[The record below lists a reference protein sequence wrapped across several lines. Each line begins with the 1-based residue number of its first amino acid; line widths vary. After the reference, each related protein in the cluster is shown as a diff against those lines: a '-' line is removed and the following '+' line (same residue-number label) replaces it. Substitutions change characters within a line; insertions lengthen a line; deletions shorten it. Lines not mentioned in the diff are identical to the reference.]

1 MRSRWGGFGNGRKI
15 FRSFFKVFQNQEYK
29 NIDIEVPKKPADFN
43 YTTSQGIWKLDATT
57 LFRGDLPSPPGLPL
71 LVGYATASSANGG
84 AVTINLNNMQIPN
97 GSLSF
102 SNGSVQ
108 EGDLIVFA
116 YGAGTQYV
124 SGMDVATAGYT
135 KVFSSALTGNDSY
148 DCVGNIA
155 YKVATASDTSVSS
168 TSVTG
173 TNVFYASSV
182 GAVMVFRISNGIGTF
197 NISNPMSSTR
207 SNSAI
212 PPVPSISSPTG
223 NIAIA
228 FAVSGHVYG
237 AINMASTSFDQFI
250 SKGQNDTRDG
260 TIGLGYKSLT
270 SGQSFSPSISIN
282 SNTSNSSLAG
292 IFELTII

>member
-1 MRSRWGGFGNGRKI
+1 MRSRWGGFGNGRKL
-15 FRSFFKVFQNQEYK
+15 FRNFFKVFQNEEYK
-29 NIDIEVPKKPADFN
+29 NMEIEAPKKPADFN
-43 YTTSQGIWKLDATT
+43 YTTSQGIWNLDATT
-57 LFRGDLPSPPGLPL
+57 LFRGDLPSTGLPL

-84 AVTINLNNMQIPN
+84 AVTINLNNLQVPTD
-97 GSLSF
+97 SLSF
-102 SNGSVQ
+102 SNGNVQ

-124 SGMDVATAGYT
+124 SSMNVATSGYT
-135 KVFSSALTGNDSY
+135 EVFSSNLTGNDTY

-155 YKVATASDTSVSS
+155 YKVATAADTSVSS

-173 TNVFYASSV
+173 RNTFYAASV
-182 GAVMVFRISNGIGTF
+182 GAVMVFRISNGNGTF
-197 NISNPMSSTR
+197 NIFNSRSSTR

-212 PPVPSISSPTG
+212 PPVPSIPSTTG

-228 FAVSGHVYG
+228 FGVSAHVYG
-237 AINMASTSFDQFI
+237 TISMSSASFDRFI

-260 TIGLGYKSLT
+260 TIGLGYKFLT
-270 SGQSFSPSISIN
+270 PGQSFSPSMSI
-282 SNTSNSSLAG
+282 TSNSNSSAVAG